1 MRLTTSAAIWL
12 ASERANPMLLGCVGG
27 SVPPL
32 AIWSGQQS
40 DLNQRLRV
48 SPVAQPLSYAT
59 RICLVPDAWN

>member
-32 AIWSGQQS
+32 ANCVWCQMHGIE
-40 DLNQRLRV
+40 
-48 SPVAQPLSYAT
+48 PAT
-59 RICLVPDAWN
+59 